1 MFTRRPHSS
10 SSPSLAMKRLLRF
23 LIVCLLTTTL
33 IINPATLSLSQS
45 PSVPVVPGE
54 GVPVLLNG
62 RTLFLIREPFAS
74 TSSQQR
80 AAGIERRLEQF
91 ASNTDLPIASLKLQE
106 LNGTLA
112 IAVGETGLVTITD
125 ADARAAGIPKELLG
139 REYLKTVQ
147 QAVEDYREERT
158 PSYLFQAALMALA
171 AGVLLLLGLFLLRQG
186 VFRIVNQVRSWRDR
200 RIRDIRLQNLEIM
213 SARQMIDWLVA
224 GIVMLRSL
232 ISLVFI
238 VACLAFVFNLF
249 PATRHIGSII
259 LSYFHYSLKFF
270 WSSFLGYL
278 PNLLII
284 LLTILVSYYLLRF
297 LKLLSIGIR
306 RRSISISGFYP
317 EWAEPTYKLL
327 VFVVIAI
334 ALVIIFPYLPGSGS
348 PAFQGIS
355 IFFGVLLSLGS
366 SSAISNMV
374 AGFILIY
381 TRAFRLGDVIRVGDI
396 QGIVEEKSILATRIR
411 TPHNDLVTIPNSTML
426 SSNIINFSSTIGET
440 QRPLILHTTVSLGYD
455 VPWRDV
461 HATLIAAAL
470 ATPRILADPPPF
482 VLQIELHDFYV
493 VYSLKAHT
501 NEPNLMPQIYSNL
514 HQNIQDKCNEV
525 GIEICSPHYSALRDG
540 NHTTIPAKYLEQDYT
555 APGFR
560 LEKTEGDGRVG

>member
-1 MFTRRPHSS
+1 
-10 SSPSLAMKRLLRF
+10 MKRLLQF
-23 LIVCLLTTTL
+23 LLVCLLTASL
-33 IINPATLSLSQS
+33 ILAPASLSHSQT
-45 PSVPVVPGE
+45 PPVPVVPDE
-54 GVPVLLNG
+54 GVPVMLNG

-74 TSSQQR
+74 ISPQQR

-91 ASNTDLPIASLKLQE
+91 ASNPDLSIDSLKLQE
-106 LNGTLA
+106 LNGALA
-112 IAVGETGLVTITD
+112 IASGETGLVTITD
-125 ADARAAGIPKELLG
+125 ADARATGIPKEFLG
-139 REYLKTVQ
+139 REYLKMIR
-147 QAVEDYREERT
+147 QAAENYREERT
-158 PSYLFQAALMALA
+158 PSYLLRATLMALV
-171 AGVLLLLGLFLLRQG
+171 AGALLLLGLFLLRRG
-186 VFRIVNQVRSWRDR
+186 VGQITNQVRSWRDR

-224 GIVMLRSL
+224 GVLTLRSL
-232 ISLVFI
+232 VSLVLI
-238 VACLAFVFNLF
+238 VTCLAFVFNLF
-249 PATRHIGSII
+249 PATRRVGSII

-270 WSSFLGYL
+270 WNGFLGYL
-278 PNLLII
+278 PNLLVI
-284 LLTILVSYYLLRF
+284 LLTILVSYYLIRF
-297 LKLLSIGIR
+297 LKLVSIGIR

-334 ALVIIFPYLPGSGS
+334 ALVIIFPYLPGSSS

-366 SSAISNMV
+366 SNAISNMV

-381 TRAFRLGDVIRVGDI
+381 TRAFRLGDVIRVGDT

-411 TPHNDLVTIPNSTML
+411 TPHNDLITIPNSTML
-426 SSNIINFSSTIGET
+426 SSNIINFSTTIGET

-470 ATPRILADPPPF
+470 ATPRILPDPPPF

-501 NEPNLMPQIYSNL
+501 NEPSLMPFIYSDL
-514 HQNIQDKCNEV
+514 HQNIQDKCNEA

-540 NHTTIPAKYLEQDYT
+540 SHTTIPAKYLAEDYM

-560 LEKTEGDGRVG
+560 VESNNHHD